1 MQYFF
6 SSTQIE
12 QILQL
17 IDAGPAREA
26 HVKALVTLHA
36 VITDIENV
44 DFPGLLGHTTYDKDG
59 NG

>member
-36 VITDIENV
+36 VCCPCSN
-44 DFPGLLGHTTYDKDG
+44 H
-59 NG
+59 